1 VRWSKGVRA
10 YIRIQSRKLA
20 NVGLGTKK
28 VPTLRKQ
35 SDGVKRCV
43 CVLKLGGYVE
53 SPNLIF
59 NEKDVPKP
67 AAWNL
72 KSQLAEI
79 AKVERD
85 RVKERQFFAG
95 ITKPLKTGFR
105 RALDRE
111 LDAALET
118 LWRSGRDAAG
128 GLIRLFRKRYR
139 DGYELAN
146 DLEYLPERKPLINA
160 QARHAAWPRRRATF
174 GNVTLRFGKHRGKPL
189 ADIPADYLIWVLRN
203 CSRLNPYTREAI
215 EGFLRA

>member
-1 VRWSKGVRA
+1 MRWSKGVRA

-118 LWRSGRDAAG
+118 LWRSGPRSRDLYIKIGKGLAAMTHEDLFCVVS
-128 GLIRLFRKRYR
+128 LIPKGIEALAPSLTNGKSLLQIFVYR
-139 DGYELAN
+139 DS
-146 DLEYLPERKPLINA
+146 D
-160 QARHAAWPRRRATF
+160 
-174 GNVTLRFGKHRGKPL
+174 
-189 ADIPADYLIWVLRN
+189 
-203 CSRLNPYTREAI
+203 
-215 EGFLRA
+215 